1 MFYQYIIG
9 VLLMIYLLM
18 TVVLVLGGLTYI
30 QATEINKLKSLFSY
44 NQSKMIKDALEYLKV
59 MNEIQTIKNIRQD
72 YYPIDL
78 VQAKKIVKKAKSR
91 K

>member
-1 MFYQYIIG
+1 
-9 VLLMIYLLM
+9 MIYLLM

-59 MNEIQTIKNIRQD
+59 MNEIQTNKNIRQD

-78 VQAKKIVKKAKSR
+78 VQAKKIVEKAKSR
-91 K
+91 R

>member
-18 TVVLVLGGLTYI
+18 TVVLVLGGLTYL

-78 VQAKKIVKKAKSR
+78 VQAKKIVEKAKSR

>member
-78 VQAKKIVKKAKSR
+78 VQAKKIVEKAKSR

>member
-78 VQAKKIVKKAKSR
+78 VQAKKIVEKAKSR
-91 K
+91 R

>member
-1 MFYQYIIG
+1 
-9 VLLMIYLLM
+9 MIYLLM

-78 VQAKKIVKKAKSR
+78 VQAKKIVEKAKSR
-91 K
+91 R